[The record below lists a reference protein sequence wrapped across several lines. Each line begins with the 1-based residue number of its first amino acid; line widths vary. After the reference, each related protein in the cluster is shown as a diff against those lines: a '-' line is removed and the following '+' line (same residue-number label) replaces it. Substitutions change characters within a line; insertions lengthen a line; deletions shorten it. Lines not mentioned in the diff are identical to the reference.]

1 MSRSLMIGLL
11 AVALLG
17 GSVFTV
23 DAREVA
29 VVTQFGKPVKTIM
42 EPGLQARLPW
52 PLHQVVRFD
61 KRTQLLSVEPAE
73 VLTRDKKN
81 LVVEAFL
88 LWRVSDPERFLEAV
102 GTPEVANTQLSDLV
116 ASRIA
121 AALGNRD
128 FIELMS
134 TEDKSVAMLPD
145 DLLAGIASI
154 GRERLGIEAINV
166 RLRHIGLP
174 LQNEQSIY
182 ERMRAERSRIANAYR
197 SEGEERAA
205 VIRAEADREA
215 AEILAGA
222 EKEAMAI
229 RARADGAAA
238 RIYAEA
244 YAEDPGFYMF
254 MRGLQTAE
262 TLLDEGS
269 VLVVDSDG
277 PLFEALTGGSP

>member
-1 MSRSLMIGLL
+1 MNRTLFGSLLG
-11 AVALLG
+11 AFLLG
-17 GSVFTV
+17 GSVYSL

-29 VVTQFGKPVKTIM
+29 VVTFFGKPVETVT
-42 EPGLQARLPW
+42 EPGLNVRLPW
-52 PLHQVVRFD
+52 PVHQVVRFD
-61 KRTQLLSVEPAE
+61 RRAQLLSVDAAE

-102 GTPEVANTQLSDLV
+102 GTTEAARTQLSDV
-116 ASRIA
+116 VVSRIA

-128 FIELMS
+128 FGELMTTDGQPVS
-134 TEDKSVAMLPD
+134 MLPD
-145 DLLAGIASI
+145 DLLGGVA
-154 GRERLGIEAINV
+154 EVVQTRLGIDVLDI
-166 RLRHIGLP
+166 RLRHVGLP

-197 SEGEERAA
+197 SEGEQKAST
-205 VIRAEADREA
+205 IRAEADRQA
-215 AEILAGA
+215 AEILAA
-222 EKEAMAI
+222 ADKESMAI

-244 YAEDPGFYMF
+244 YAEDPDFYLF
-254 MRGLQTAE
+254 MRRLESAE

-269 VLVVDSDG
+269 VLVVDSNG
-277 PLFEALTGGSP
+277 PLFQGLTGGVK

>member
-1 MSRSLMIGLL
+1 MSRPLL
-11 AVALLG
+11 FGFLAAVLV
-17 GSVFTV
+17 GSSIYTV

-29 VVTQFGKPVKTIM
+29 VVTLFGKPVKTVT
-42 EPGLQARLPW
+42 EPGLQAGLPW
-52 PLHQVVRFD
+52 PLHQVIRFD
-61 KRTQLLSVEPAE
+61 KRTQLLSVETAE

-81 LVVEAFL
+81 LVVKAFL
-88 LWRVSDPERFLEAV
+88 LWRISDPERFLEAV
-102 GTPEVANTQLSDLV
+102 GSTEVANTQLSDLV

-128 FIELMS
+128 FGELMT
-134 TEDKSVAMLPD
+134 TEGDAASMLPEN
-145 DLLAGIASI
+145 LLSGIADI
-154 GRERLGIEAINV
+154 GKERLGIEALDV
-166 RLRHIGLP
+166 RLQHLGLP

-205 VIRAEADREA
+205 IIRAEADREA

-222 EKEAMAI
+222 EKESMAI
-229 RARADGAAA
+229 RARADGTAAK
-238 RIYAEA
+238 IYAQA
-244 YAEDPGFYMF
+244 YDEDPNFYMF

-269 VLVVDSDG
+269 VLVVDSEG
-277 PLFEALTGGSP
+277 PLFDALTGGTP

>member
-1 MSRSLMIGLL
+1 MSRPLLFGLL
-11 AVALLG
+11 AAALA
-17 GSVFTV
+17 GSSVYTV

-29 VVTQFGKPVKTIM
+29 VVTLFGKPVKTVT
-42 EPGLQARLPW
+42 EPGLQAGLPW

-61 KRTQLLSVEPAE
+61 KRTQLLSVETAE

-81 LVVEAFL
+81 LVVKAFL
-88 LWRVSDPERFLEAV
+88 LWRISDPERFLEAV
-102 GTPEVANTQLSDLV
+102 GTTEIANTQLSDLV

-128 FIELMS
+128 FGELMT
-134 TEDKSVAMLPD
+134 TEGDAVSMLPD
-145 DLLAGIASI
+145 DLLNGIADI
-154 GRERLGIEAINV
+154 GKERLGIEALDV
-166 RLRHIGLP
+166 RLRHLGLP

-222 EKEAMAI
+222 EKESMAI
-229 RARADGAAA
+229 RARADGSAAK
-238 RIYAEA
+238 IYAEA
-244 YAEDPGFYMF
+244 YDEDPSFYMF

-262 TLLDEGS
+262 TLLDDGS
-269 VLVVDSDG
+269 VLVVDSNG
-277 PLFEALTGGSP
+277 PLFEALTGGTP